1 MVVHI
6 VFFKFRDENKTEHM
20 QKAETMLKALEGRVP
35 SLRSI
40 EVGVNFS
47 QEARAMDM
55 SIVTTFDDKEGL
67 QAYAV
72 DPAHQEVIAYI
83 KEVCEYTK
91 VVDYEK

>member
-6 VFFKFRDENKTEHM
+6 VFFKFKEQDKDDNI

-47 QEARAMDM
+47 REERAMDM

-72 DPAHQEVIAYI
+72 DPYHKEVIAFI